1 MSHLYVDIE
10 ALVLDGV
17 PLRQVDGRRLAH
29 LTEIALTRLLQQR
42 GITAFDAGDRELAPD
57 AHNPKPMKM
66 NAPAG
71 ANDARWAEELALV
84 LYRAMD
90 RTV

>member
-1 MSHLYVDIE
+1 MDHFYVDIE

-17 PLRQVDGRRLAH
+17 PLHAVDGRRLAH

-42 GITAFDAGDRELAPD
+42 GISALDAGQREAAPD
-57 AHNPKPMKM
+57 ARDPRPMKM
-66 NAPAG
+66 SAPAG

-90 RTV
+90 RTF

>member
-1 MSHLYVDIE
+1 MSHLFVDIE

-17 PLRQVDGRRLAH
+17 PLRAVDGGRLAR
-29 LTEIALTRLLQQR
+29 LTEMALTRLLQQR
-42 GITAFDAGDRELAPD
+42 GITAFDAGDRGLRPD
-57 AHNPKPMKM
+57 ARNPGPMTI

-71 ANDARWAEELALV
+71 ANEVRWAEELALV

-90 RTV
+90 RTF

>member
-17 PLRQVDGRRLAH
+17 PLHSVDGRRLAH
-29 LTEIALTRLLQQR
+29 LTEMALTRLLQQR
-42 GITAFDAGDRELAPD
+42 GLTAFDAGHQALAAD
-57 AHNPKPMKM
+57 APNPRPMKM
-66 NAPAG
+66 NAPAW
-71 ANDARWAEELALV
+71 ANEVRWAEELALV
-84 LYRAMD
+84 LYRAID